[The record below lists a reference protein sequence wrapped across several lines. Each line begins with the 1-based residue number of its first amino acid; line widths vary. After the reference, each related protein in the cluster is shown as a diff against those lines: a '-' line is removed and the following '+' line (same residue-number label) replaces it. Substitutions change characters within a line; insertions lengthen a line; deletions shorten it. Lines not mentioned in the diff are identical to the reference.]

1 MIQWQMS
8 NLVIGVG
15 PCPTR
20 ITPATS
26 DRVGACGTK
35 LLNGFVKSPVAGRST
50 ASLPVRPQCT
60 NTARAW
66 QARKF
71 LPREGSPAG
80 DWFAPPEEL
89 DMQPVNYQRSSPFE
103 FLGSLL
109 RFRSGWFSR
118 LFPFVTTKRRRLSN
132 RYAQNQSM
140 WFQFD

>member
-80 DWFAPPEEL
+80 DWFAPEQRIIDVGQTEGAFQRCEWKIAVSDQHALEL
-89 DMQPVNYQRSSPFE
+89 RC
-103 FLGSLL
+103 LAG
-109 RFRSGWFSR
+109 GCH
-118 LFPFVTTKRRRLSN
+118 
-132 RYAQNQSM
+132 
-140 WFQFD
+140 